1 MRYIMR
7 QSRDG
12 AIELVDRSPEPT
24 QAGDLISAV
33 SRLGWQTVLIWYMRT
48 LAWVWV
54 AKGLF
59 HWAIILGALPTLGQF
74 TTMALP
80 LQATI
85 VAFACLD
92 LLAAIGLW
100 LAAAWGGAIWL
111 LCAVVEAAS
120 PILSPR
126 AAAIGYGGALLNI
139 TLVVC
144 YFFLSWRATR
154 ERS

>member
-1 MRYIMR
+1 MKYVMR

-12 AIELVDRSPEPT
+12 AIELIDRSPEAT
-24 QAGDLISAV
+24 QPGELMSTIA
-33 SRLGWQTVLIWYMRT
+33 RLGWETGLIWYMRT
-48 LAWVWV
+48 LTWVWV

-59 HWAIILGALPTLGQF
+59 HWAIILGAFPTLGQF

-111 LCAVVEAAS
+111 LCAVVEVAS

-139 TLVVC
+139 ALVAG
-144 YFFLSWRATR
+144 YFLLSWRAAR
-154 ERS
+154 ERA

>member
-1 MRYIMR
+1 MR

-12 AIELVDRSPEPT
+12 AVEVVDRSPQTT
-24 QAGDLISAV
+24 QASDLMSAV
-33 SRLGWQTVLIWYMRT
+33 SRLGWGTVLIWYMRT

-54 AKGLF
+54 AKGLLN
-59 HWAIILGALPTLGQF
+59 WAIILGALPALGQF

-120 PILSPR
+120 PVLSPR
-126 AAAIGYGGALLNI
+126 AAAIGYGGALINI
-139 TLVVC
+139 ALVAG
-144 YFFLSWRATR
+144 YFFLSWRAAR
-154 ERS
+154 ERT

>member
-1 MRYIMR
+1 MR

-12 AIELVDRSPEPT
+12 AIELIDAAPRKPED
-24 QAGDLISAV
+24 GSLRAV
-33 SRLGWQTVLIWYMRT
+33 LSRLRWNTILIWYMRT

-59 HWAIILGALPTLGQF
+59 HWAIILGALPNFGDF
-74 TTMALP
+74 AAMALP
-80 LQATI
+80 LQATV

-100 LAAAWGGAIWL
+100 LAAPWGGAIWL

-120 PILSPR
+120 PVLSPR
-126 AAAIGYGGALLNI
+126 AAAIGYGGALLNVA
-139 TLVVC
+139 LVAG
-144 YFFLSWRATR
+144 YFFLSWKAASARA
-154 ERS
+154 

>member
-1 MRYIMR
+1 MRTIMR

-12 AIELVDRSPEPT
+12 AVEVVDRSPQTT
-24 QAGDLISAV
+24 QASDLMSAV
-33 SRLGWQTVLIWYMRT
+33 SRLGWGTVLIWYMRT

-54 AKGLF
+54 AKGLLN
-59 HWAIILGALPTLGQF
+59 WAIILGALPALGQF

-120 PILSPR
+120 PVLSPR
-126 AAAIGYGGALLNI
+126 AAAIGYGGALINI
-139 TLVVC
+139 ALVAG
-144 YFFLSWRATR
+144 YFFLSWRAAR
-154 ERS
+154 ERT

>member
-1 MRYIMR
+1 MRTIMR

-12 AIELVDRSPEPT
+12 AVEVVDRSPQTT
-24 QAGDLISAV
+24 QAGDLMSAV
-33 SRLGWQTVLIWYMRT
+33 SRLGWGTVLIWYMRT

-54 AKGLF
+54 AKGLLN
-59 HWAIILGALPTLGQF
+59 WAIILGALPALGQF

-120 PILSPR
+120 PVLSPR
-126 AAAIGYGGALLNI
+126 AAAIGYGGALINI
-139 TLVVC
+139 ALVAG
-144 YFFLSWRATR
+144 YFFLSWRAAR
-154 ERS
+154 ERT

>member
-1 MRYIMR
+1 MKTMMR

-12 AIELVDRSPEPT
+12 AIELVDRSPAAPV
-24 QAGDLISAV
+24 AGDLRSAV
-33 SRLGWQTVLIWYMRT
+33 ARLGWETMLIWYMRT

-59 HWAIILGALPTLGQF
+59 HWAIILGALPALGQF

-139 TLVVC
+139 ALVAG
-144 YFFLSWRATR
+144 YLLLSFRASR
-154 ERS
+154 ARA